1 MQSKVKKIEWEIN
14 QLKSRFAF
22 LENRLKEIQQ
32 QCNHQFEGDSHYQKC
47 VKCKKIEVLYY

>member
-32 QCNHQFEGDSHYQKC
+32 QCNHQFEGD
-47 VKCKKIEVLYY
+47 